1 MYPGERAKLRR
12 LQCVQLARSAIAG
25 QAAQRRRDVRASPA
39 APTRPPSLCLSLPHS
54 GPCAAASPPCIPSLR
69 CPVPAPSHP
78 HTRTPPHRASRT
90 AHHRVPL
97 PPGTADGRSSRWRPT
112 SPSRALASAA
122 TSASWRSCGRNTS
135 GGVRSHA
142 KTCGRTPGA
151 PTYGLSRLPASHLRA
166 CCALFLSIHPSTH
179 PSIPSIHLQAAAR
192 RPSKWPS
199 WCGSAREIDP

>member
-1 MYPGERAKLRR
+1 MH
-12 LQCVQLARSAIAG
+12 
-25 QAAQRRRDVRASPA
+25 
-39 APTRPPSLCLSLPHS
+39 PPSLCPSLPHS
-54 GPCAAASPPCIPSLR
+54 GQCAAASPPCIPSLR
-69 CPVPAPSHP
+69 CPAPSP
-78 HTRTPPHRASRT
+78 VPSTPAHRRPAHRAPLRRASRT
-90 AHHRVPL
+90 ADVRLRAPL
-97 PPGTADGRSSRWRPT
+97 PTGTAEGRSSRWRPT